1 MQMRVFICWLVWIER
16 VSESEIGCEWSSEG
30 AGGRGEARYL
40 NQKKERKGRHLRPFP
55 GLNKKRRLVRWWLV

>member
-40 NQKKERKGRHLRPFP
+40 NQKKRKKGKAPKAVS
-55 GLNKKRRLVRWWLV
+55 GIE